1 MKDNLNEHERIVL
14 NIAEKGSSTRTHN
27 LDLAL
32 EKAKDRFAEQY
43 RENELITK
51 IVFNIQNPYLE
62 PLLNIADYLCW
73 AVQRV
78 FEKGEDRYYHL
89 IKSKITLVVDLY
101 DTENYANFGNYYDNV
116 KNPLTVKNKISPHLP

>member
-62 PLLNIADYLCW
+62 PLLNIAD
-73 AVQRV
+73 
-78 FEKGEDRYYHL
+78 
-89 IKSKITLVVDLY
+89 
-101 DTENYANFGNYYDNV
+101 
-116 KNPLTVKNKISPHLP
+116 